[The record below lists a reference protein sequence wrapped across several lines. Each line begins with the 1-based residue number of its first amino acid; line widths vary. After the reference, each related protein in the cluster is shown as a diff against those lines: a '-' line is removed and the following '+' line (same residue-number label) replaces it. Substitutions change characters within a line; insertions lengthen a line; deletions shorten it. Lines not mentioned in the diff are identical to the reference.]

1 MKRLLIIMLVLVAFT
16 ASNAQN
22 SDYKKLPS
30 FGFHFTVIDF
40 KTAADLRAKSIAQV
54 LREKNWYRANR
65 YSPALTLSYMQ
76 GLSNSIDF
84 SGRLTA
90 SFLAYPLRNSTAIP
104 DVNDRFYAEADANVN
119 IKLLSDEYTVVP
131 YVQLGAGVT
140 RVRESFLAYIP
151 IGAGLQFNLW
161 DDAMLHLNTSYRV
174 PVNNRANYSLAHSLG
189 LSFPLIQRKAPIV
202 TPLPTPLPPP
212 DRDGDGILDASDA
225 CPDVPGLT
233 AFNGCPDTDK
243 DGIADKDDKCPS
255 EFGMAKYQGCPIP
268 DTDKDGINDEND
280 KCPDVFGLA
289 RYDGCAIPDTDG
301 DGVND
306 EEDKCK
312 NIAGIAG
319 NAGCPEIKQEVIQ
332 KVSYAAK
339 NIFFNTGSSQLLK
352 KSFKPLDEVVTI
364 MNENPTLL
372 LDVEGHTDNTGTPEK
387 NQTLSESRAE
397 SVKSYLVSKGIDASR
412 LISAGYGQDRPIA
425 DNKTVAG
432 RTQNRRS
439 ELKLRSY

>member
-1 MKRLLIIMLVLVAFT
+1 MLLFTILCINGII
-16 ASNAQN
+16 AQN
-22 SDYKKLPS
+22 TDYKKLPS
-30 FGFHFTVIDF
+30 FGFHFTLIDF
-40 KTAADLRAKSIAQV
+40 KTATDLRSKSIAQI

-65 YSPALTLSYMQ
+65 FSPALTLSYMQ
-76 GLSNSIDF
+76 GLNNNIDF
-84 SGRLTA
+84 MGRLTG
-90 SFLAYPLRNSTAIP
+90 SFLAYPLRNTNAIP
-104 DVNDRFYAEADANVN
+104 DINDRFYAEGDANIN
-119 IKLLSDEYTVVP
+119 IKLVSDRYSVVP
-131 YVQLGAGVT
+131 YLQLGVGIT
-140 RVRESFLAYIP
+140 RVKTNFLAFIP

-161 DDAMLHLNTSYRV
+161 DDAFLHLNTGYRV
-174 PVNNRANYSLAHSLG
+174 PVSNRANYSLAHSLG
-189 LSFPLIQRKAPIV
+189 LSIPLTERKIV
-202 TPLPTPLPPP
+202 VPPPPPTPPPPP

-225 CPDVPGLT
+225 CPDVPGLA

-243 DGIADKDDKCPS
+243 DGIADKDDKCPN

-289 RYDGCAIPDTDG
+289 RYDGCPIPDTDG

-312 NIAGIAG
+312 NVAGIAV

>member
-1 MKRLLIIMLVLVAFT
+1 MKKLLMLLVTILCINGII
-16 ASNAQN
+16 AQN
-22 SDYKKLPS
+22 TDKKLMPS
-30 FGFHFTVIDF
+30 VGFQISFIDF
-40 KTAADLRAKSIAQV
+40 TTAQDFRTKSVSQII
-54 LREKNWYRANR
+54 REKQFGKISRMN
-65 YSPALTLSYMQ
+65 PALTLNYMQ
-76 GLSNSIDF
+76 GINDNIDF
-84 SGRLTA
+84 MGRMTGSILT
-90 SFLAYPLRNSTAIP
+90 YPFRNTISLSSLQR
-104 DVNDRFYAEADANVN
+104 VYVEADANVN
-119 IKLLSDEYTVVP
+119 IKLLSNKYLIVP
-131 YVQLGAGVT
+131 YVQAGLGISTFTTTFMAQIPVGV
-140 RVRESFLAYIP
+140 
-151 IGAGLQFNLW
+151 GLQFNF
-161 DDAMLHLNTSYRV
+161 DDQVFVHLNSNYRV
-174 PVNNRANYSLAHSLG
+174 PVSQKANYSFMHSIG
-189 LSFPLIQRKAPIV
+189 INVPIV
-202 TPLPTPLPPP
+202 ERKVVVPPP
-212 DRDGDGILDASDA
+212 PPPPPVPADKDGDGIIDANDV
-225 CPDVPGLT
+225 CPDVLGLA

-243 DGIADKDDKCPS
+243 DGIADKDDKCPN
-255 EFGMAKYQGCPIP
+255 EFGMAKYLGCPIP

-312 NIAGIAG
+312 NVAGIAG

-412 LISAGYGQDRPIA
+412 LISAGFGQDRPIA